1 MTNYRLIN
9 PYVKGKMKNLF
20 SGNTPEDAAQK
31 TWNKLSSYIN
41 QNVPRFAFSLE
52 RINDKKKFHFM
63 VRESINKGSVNYSLE
78 SLSFANSDKKLNKF
92 LDKVEQFKLKEK
104 QIGGRKKRYEDDDL
118 LDDDDDLPDLDDDD
132 DLPDLDDDHKDMIL
146 QLYKT
151 SVMPI
156 NYWYYNPIIYGID
169 YVFIPTFTVPLV
181 PYVEI
186 DLSPYN

>member
-1 MTNYRLIN
+1 
-9 PYVKGKMKNLF
+9 MKNLF

-31 TWNKLSSYIN
+31 TWNRLSSYIN

-63 VRESINKGSVNYSLE
+63 VKETIKGGSVNYSLE
-78 SLSFANSDKKLNKF
+78 SLSFSNSEKKLNKF

-104 QIGGRKKRYEDDDL
+104 QVGGRRKRYEDDDL
-118 LDDDDDLPDLDDDD
+118 DDDDLPDLDDELPDLDD
-132 DLPDLDDDHKDMIL
+132 DDDDLDDDHKDMIL
-146 QLYKT
+146 QLYRT
-151 SVMPI
+151 VSRPI
-156 NYWYYNPIIYGID
+156 NYWYYNPVVYGID
-169 YVFIPTFTVPLV
+169 YIFMPTFTAPLI